1 MRVAV
6 KEKEMT
12 LERLNQLLVEEG
24 YVEYQAIPTAED
36 IIGELHG
43 N

>member
-1 MRVAV
+1 MEV
-6 KEKEMT
+6 EEMT
-12 LERLNQLLVEEG
+12 LEKLNELLIAEG
-24 YVEYQAIPTAED
+24 YVEYQAIPTAEE